1 MFQCQILGL
10 ECADLCKWSGS
21 CNSETETNNIESEID
36 DENNDNSEQSEASD
50 AKSEE
55 ENW

>member
-1 MFQCQILGL
+1 MFHCQMLGL

-21 CNSETETNNIESEID
+21 CNNETETNDIESEIN